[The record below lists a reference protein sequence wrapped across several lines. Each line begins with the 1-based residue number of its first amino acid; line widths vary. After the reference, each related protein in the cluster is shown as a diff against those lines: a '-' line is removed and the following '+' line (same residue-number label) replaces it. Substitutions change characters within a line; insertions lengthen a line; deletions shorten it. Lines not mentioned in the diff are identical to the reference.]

1 MQFDDSLIS
10 KLEGLAKLKFAAA
23 DRDQIREDLEKIIG
37 MINTLEEINTDGV
50 APLVYLN
57 EPQNSTRVDEVA
69 GQLPKKVALANAP
82 QHDDNFI
89 TIPKVID
96 L

>member
-10 KLEGLAKLKFAAA
+10 KLEGLAKLKFAKVE
-23 DRDQIREDLEKIIG
+23 RGQIREDLEKIID
-37 MINTLEEINTDGV
+37 MINTLDGINTEGV

-57 EPQNSTRVDEVA
+57 EYQISTRLDEVA
-69 GQLPKKVALANAP
+69 GQLPKKEALANAP
-82 QHDDNFI
+82 QQDDNFI

>member
-10 KLEGLAKLKFAAA
+10 KLEGLAKLRFVAE
-23 DRDQIREDLEKIIG
+23 DRDQIRQDLEKIIG
-37 MINTLEEINTDGV
+37 MIKTLEEINTDGV

-57 EPQNSTRVDEVA
+57 EPPNTTRTDEVN
-69 GQLPKKVALANAP
+69 GQLPKKEALANAP